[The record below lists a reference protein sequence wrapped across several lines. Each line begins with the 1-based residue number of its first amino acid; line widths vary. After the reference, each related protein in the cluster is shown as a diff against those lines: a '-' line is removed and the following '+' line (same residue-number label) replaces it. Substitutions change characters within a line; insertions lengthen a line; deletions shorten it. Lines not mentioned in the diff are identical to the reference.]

1 MSIFPEL
8 LRKAVGI
15 TAVVLVSY
23 GGASA
28 GKLYVYY
35 PATVRPQVMQQK
47 LSLACPTS
55 EVMVFGRYEDF
66 KAKVEADK
74 PDVILTKT
82 PLLAQFSGYTSASK
96 AVGHGKTDEEF
107 VLLSVDTPVDPATVN
122 ATTVIGVIDF
132 LGRVGM
138 SEFVKKFLPV
148 EPSLKRVTKVEDLLP
163 LLTFKMA
170 KAVIV
175 SKDFVPFF
183 KQTSQLKF
191 VETPLPSGSSGIASI
206 ASRDASAGAIIK
218 SVQGIPQPAVIFP
231 GVESWK

>member
-1 MSIFPEL
+1 MTTIPDVM
-8 LRKAVGI
+8 RKALGAS
-15 TAVVLVSY
+15 AVVLMAY
-23 GGASA
+23 GGATA

-47 LSLACPTS
+47 LSLACPAS

-66 KAKVEADK
+66 KAKVDADK

-82 PLLAQFSGYTSASK
+82 PLVSQFAGYSSASK
-96 AVGHGKTDEEF
+96 AVAHGKTDEEF
-107 VLLSVDTPVDPATVN
+107 VLLSVDTPVDPASVN

-132 LGRVGM
+132 LGRAGM
-138 SEFVKKFLPV
+138 SDFVKKFLPV

-191 VETPLPSGSSGIASI
+191 VETPLPAVSSGIASI
-206 ASRDASAGAIIK
+206 ASKDASAGAIIK
-218 SVQGIPQPAVIFP
+218 SVQGISQPAAIFP
-231 GVESWK
+231 GVDSWK